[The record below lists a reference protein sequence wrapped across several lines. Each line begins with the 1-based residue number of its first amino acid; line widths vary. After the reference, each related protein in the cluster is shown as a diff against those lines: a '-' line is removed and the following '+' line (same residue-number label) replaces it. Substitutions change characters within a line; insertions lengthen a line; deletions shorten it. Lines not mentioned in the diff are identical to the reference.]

1 MMGDAKDE
9 FRQSIQGIRAGDVP
23 KLSFLSATKGMW
35 SIGSIIGEAR
45 DLLGSYI
52 SISTLINP
60 FMLVLGVLSLG
71 SFILLV
77 LVSIVLAILT
87 V

>member
-9 FRQSIQGIRAGDVP
+9 FRQSIQGIRGGDVP
-23 KLSFLSATKGMW
+23 KLSLLSATKGMW
-35 SIGSIIGEAR
+35 SVRSMLGEASE
-45 DLLGSYI
+45 LLGSYI

-71 SFILLV
+71 SFIFLL
-77 LVSIVLAILT
+77 LASIVLAILA